1 MASSRGDRCGRV
13 RDWMTRGPATVAD
26 DCSVEAAAKQM
37 RDDEIRHLLVLDGD
51 RLVGVVSTRDLGR
64 LAGDPARPAPRS
76 ERVSR
81 IMTENPITV
90 APETPVT
97 VAARLLLESRIGAL
111 PVRDDDAIVGIFTI
125 SDALEAL
132 LALVEVERA

>member
-1 MASSRGDRCGRV
+1 
-13 RDWMTRGPATVAD
+13 MTRAPAAVAD
-26 DCSVEAAAKQM
+26 DCSVEVAAKRM
-37 RDDEIRHLLVLDGD
+37 RDDGIRHLLVLDGD
-51 RLVGVVSTRDLGR
+51 RLIGVLSNRDLGR
-64 LAGDPARPAPRS
+64 LAGDPQRPPLHS

-97 VAARLLLESRIGAL
+97 EAARLLLESRIGAL
-111 PVRDDDAIVGIFTI
+111 PVRADDAIVGIFTI

-132 LALVEVERA
+132 LALVEAGRA